1 MGKIVNL
8 KAGHYNYDVAPTRF
22 PLSCPFPEAIKGR
35 YFFADGNGSPF
46 DDPRGL
52 RWSREGYL
60 GDIYEVVL
68 DEDALI
74 FEKYLYRFT
83 LKKPTNSTLQPG
95 TYTWTLPG
103 KFVSAYGPF
112 ATDNPQGRV
121 HFQNKDVGPL
131 NGSWNWN
138 HQGPTGRW
146 IVKVTIDKPVEV
158 LPEFFGCFTLQT
170 STTLKPGVYHWTP
183 PDSWGS
189 CPFVNRDSR
198 VAAVMFRNGDLHPWN
213 QAAKNWVWVKLS
225 NYEIVQFTLDEP
237 AEVTAEATKY
247 IDKVQTAVKRVT
259 KVIWQTPLS
268 DLPGIEAATAAAKVA
283 AAVTP
288 APAFMAATLP
298 APKPA
303 FVSGL
308 GILATLGGKV
318 WLPG

>member
-1 MGKIVNL
+1 M
-8 KAGHYNYDVAPTRF
+8 
-22 PLSCPFPEAIKGR
+22 
-35 YFFADGNGSPF
+35 
-46 DDPRGL
+46 
-52 RWSREGYL
+52 
-60 GDIYEVVL
+60 
-68 DEDALI
+68 
-74 FEKYLYRFT
+74 
-83 LKKPTNSTLQPG
+83 
-95 TYTWTLPG
+95 
-103 KFVSAYGPF
+103 
-112 ATDNPQGRV
+112 
-121 HFQNKDVGPL
+121 
-131 NGSWNWN
+131 
-138 HQGPTGRW
+138 
-146 IVKVTIDKPVEV
+146 
-158 LPEFFGCFTLQT
+158 
-170 STTLKPGVYHWTP
+170 
-183 PDSWGS
+183 
-189 CPFVNRDSR
+189 
-198 VAAVMFRNGDLHPWN
+198 AAVMFRNGDLHPWN
-213 QAAKNWVWVKLS
+213 QAAKNWIWVKLS